1 MKVIANKRKKTLLEY
16 MRMLHRNIG
25 FFVIGLTIIYSLS
38 GIVLVYRTTDF
49 LKQDTLVQKTIAKNM
64 EPTVLAQVL
73 RVKEVNIV
81 KTEGDSVS
89 FQAGATIQNGK
100 YDKATGMVSYTEK
113 QLPAIL
119 NKLNGLHKASS
130 RDTVHIF
137 SVIYGLLLCFLA
149 VSSFWMIKPGT
160 PLFRKGMYY
169 TVAGFV
175 AATIM
180 LFI

>member
-1 MKVIANKRKKTLLEY
+1 MEPTANKRKKTLLES

-25 FFVIGLTIIYSLS
+25 FFVIGLTLIYSLS

-49 LKQDTLVQKTIAKNM
+49 LKQDTLVQKTIAKNIDSA
-64 EPTVLAQVL
+64 ELAKVL

-81 KTEGDSVS
+81 KIEGDTLL
-89 FQAGATIQNGK
+89 FQAGASISNGK
-100 YDKATGMVSYTEK
+100 YDKATGLVSYTEK

-149 VSSFWMIKPGT
+149 LSSFWMIKPGT